1 MFTSLGIV
9 LLLNYNTS
17 EVKPPKVH
25 VKIRIYLIHLDAEK
39 TSYLYFTLY
48 KINKEINQIY

>member
-9 LLLNYNTS
+9 LLLDYNTS
-17 EVKPPKVH
+17 EVKPPKVQ

>member
-9 LLLNYNTS
+9 LLLDYNTS
-17 EVKPPKVH
+17 KVKPPKVH

-48 KINKEINQIY
+48 KINKEINKIY

>member
-9 LLLNYNTS
+9 LLLDYNTS
-17 EVKPPKVH
+17 KVKPPKVH
-25 VKIRIYLIHLDAEK
+25 VKIRIYPIHLDAEK

-48 KINKEINQIY
+48 KINKEINKIY